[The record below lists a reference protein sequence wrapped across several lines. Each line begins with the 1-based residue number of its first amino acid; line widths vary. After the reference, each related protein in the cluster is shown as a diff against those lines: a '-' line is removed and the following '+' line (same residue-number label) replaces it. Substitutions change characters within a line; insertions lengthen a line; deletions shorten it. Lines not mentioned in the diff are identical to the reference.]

1 MEYEIEYMKDAK
13 LLSEPFDDLKGRII
27 RGLQNVFHKKSLDR
41 KELKHLKRKYRLNF
55 FFFKRD
61 NVEKI
66 HPPASLIEDI
76 DR

>member
-13 LLSEPFDDLKGRII
+13 LLSEPFDDLKGRIF

-55 FFFKRD
+55 FFLNEIMWR
-61 NVEKI
+61 
-66 HPPASLIEDI
+66 EDSPS
-76 DR
+76 REFN